1 MVSPTN
7 VSSDHPIG
15 QRAALSIF
23 DLSRPLCVA
32 AGATIAEAGIAASC
46 IIGGVGRAAEDGI
59 FPEEMTAMT
68 QVELAELHLCQYY
81 RREAIQTEIRN
92 TLIAFAS
99 FNLLFQSPVINVSPY
114 LQ

>member
-1 MVSPTN
+1 M
-7 VSSDHPIG
+7 
-15 QRAALSIF
+15 AAW
-23 DLSRPLCVA
+23 
-32 AGATIAEAGIAASC
+32 ATIAEAGIAASC

-92 TLIAFAS
+92 NLIAFAS
-99 FNLLFQSPVINVSPY
+99 FNLWGKTKKAIEASLGKLIRNTLEPTSSTLVPCTISSRW
-114 LQ
+114 